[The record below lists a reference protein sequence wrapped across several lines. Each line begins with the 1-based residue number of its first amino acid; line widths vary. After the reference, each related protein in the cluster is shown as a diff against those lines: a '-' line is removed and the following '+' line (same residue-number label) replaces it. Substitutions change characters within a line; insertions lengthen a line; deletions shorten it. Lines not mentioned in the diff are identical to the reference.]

1 MPICALSADAIDGK
15 GFQWNVKDY
24 PIRFLKEYVKAN
36 TDKEDKNIPDILF
49 AKVVIYVG
57 ENPPQIII
65 TVWSATT
72 EIIVQIC
79 SQKTLHE
86 VNDKITVKNGS

>member
-1 MPICALSADAIDGK
+1 MPICALSADAIAGK

-36 TDKEDKNIPDILF
+36 SDKEKNIPDILF

-86 VNDKITVKNGS
+86 VNYTITVKIGS